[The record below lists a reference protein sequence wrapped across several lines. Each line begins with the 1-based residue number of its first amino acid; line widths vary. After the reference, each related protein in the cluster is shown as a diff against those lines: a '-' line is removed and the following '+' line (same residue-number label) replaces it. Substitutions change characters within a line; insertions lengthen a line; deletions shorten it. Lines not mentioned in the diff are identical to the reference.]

1 MAASTKKR
9 ELNDMNAIAC
19 LLVILIHVLSIGIS
33 SVTPSSWQAAVIYF
47 PWRLAAFVVPM
58 FLYTGAVKMALHFMD
73 RELTL
78 GGYLRYMLQRIQK
91 IYLPYVL
98 WVVIYYA
105 CFLRIGYVRGEG
117 REFFSYLLLGNLS
130 SPFYYIVIVMQFYLL
145 MPFWL
150 WMVKHIPAYLA
161 LGVSLLTFFF
171 MQQFSYILSLGGID
185 FPYSDRIFLTYLLF
199 WVAGLYVGKHYKLV
213 AASLSGG
220 LGQAV
225 CGGVVLV
232 CAGLA
237 YLQYSGRSLGLNLND
252 VKLVA
257 DLLSIALVH
266 AVCLRL
272 ACAPGT
278 LRRGLERLYQSSFFV
293 YLSHCLFLTLGTYFL
308 QRRGVGGLSV
318 LLAARLLICYTLP
331 FLAYF
336 LYDSLCTRFQL
347 RWRLLG

>member
-73 RELTL
+73 REITL

-98 WVVIYYA
+98 WV
-105 CFLRIGYVRGEG
+105 
-117 REFFSYLLLGNLS
+117 
-130 SPFYYIVIVMQFYLL
+130 
-145 MPFWL
+145 
-150 WMVKHIPAYLA
+150 VKHIPAYLA

-171 MQQFSYILSLGGID
+171 MQQFSYILSLGGVD

-220 LGQAV
+220 LGQVV

-237 YLQYSGRSLGLNLND
+237 YLQYSGHSLGLNLND

-272 ACAPGT
+272 AHAPGT

-293 YLSHCLFLTLGTYFL
+293 YLSHCLFLTLGTSFL

-318 LLAARLLICYTLP
+318 LLAARLLLCYTLP

-336 LYDSLCTRFQL
+336 LYDSACTRFQL